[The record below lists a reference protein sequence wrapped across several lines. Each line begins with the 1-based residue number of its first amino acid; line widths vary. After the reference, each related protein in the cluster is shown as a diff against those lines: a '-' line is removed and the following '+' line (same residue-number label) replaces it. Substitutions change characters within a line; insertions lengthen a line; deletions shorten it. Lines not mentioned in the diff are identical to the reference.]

1 MGVLNYLRNRLWHD
15 IETRKA
21 QRSLSEMLSEVRRL
35 EKQVLY
41 DQIVSRFHEKTM
53 SSTEP
58 GTTSSLFYGE
68 EVIVSLTTFGTR
80 INDVY
85 LTIESIMQG
94 SLLPNR
100 IILWLAEDEF
110 RDKPLPLMLLK
121 QQKRG
126 LQIEYCK
133 DLRSYKKLIPTLKT
147 HPLATIITID
157 DDVIYDFDMLE
168 RFLNAHREN
177 PHAIC
182 ASRVRRI
189 SVDNEGRIGSYLTWK
204 VDTESTLSK
213 LLFPIGVGG
222 ILYPPN
228 SLSNEVNNESVFMDI
243 CRFADDVWFFSMAR
257 LNGTTTVRVP
267 SRNPQGYYF
276 ELPSSS
282 YKSLAKENIN
292 PDNCRNDLQI
302 QSVFDRYSISH
313 YLFSDEH

>member
-1 MGVLNYLRNRLWHD
+1 MGILNYLRNRLWHD
-15 IETRKA
+15 VETRKA
-21 QRSLSEMLSEVRRL
+21 QRSLSEALSEVQRL
-35 EKQVLY
+35 QKQVLY
-41 DQIVSRFHEKTM
+41 DQIVNRFHEKAM
-53 SSTEP
+53 LSTEP
-58 GTTSSLFYGE
+58 GTTSSLFCGE
-68 EVIVSLTTFGTR
+68 EVIISLTTFGTR

-110 RDKPLPLMLLK
+110 KDKPLPLMLLK

-133 DLRSYKKLIPTLKT
+133 DLRSYKKLIPALSKY
-147 HPLATIITID
+147 PFATIITID

-168 RFLNAHREN
+168 RFLNVHQEN
-177 PHAIC
+177 PQAIC
-182 ASRVRRI
+182 ASRVRKI
-189 SVDNEGRIGSYLTWK
+189 SIDSDGRINSYLKWK
-204 VDTESTLSK
+204 VDKETTSSK

-222 ILYPPN
+222 VLYPPN
-228 SLSNEVNNESVFMDI
+228 SLSNEVNNESVFMEI

-257 LNGTTTVRVP
+257 MNGTTTVRVP

-302 QSVFDRYSISH
+302 QSVFERYRVSQ
-313 YLFSDEH
+313 YLSSDNH

>member
-21 QRSLSEMLSEVRRL
+21 QRSITETLFEVQRL
-35 EKQVLY
+35 QKQVLY
-41 DQIVSRFHEKTM
+41 DQIVSRFHEKAM
-53 SSTEP
+53 HSTEP
-58 GTTSSLFYGE
+58 GTTSSLFRGE
-68 EVIVSLTTFGTR
+68 EIIISLTTFGTR

-110 RDKPLPLMLLK
+110 KEKPLPLMLLK

-133 DLRSYKKLIPTLKT
+133 DLRSYKKLIPALKEY
-147 HPLATIITID
+147 PLATIITID

-168 RFLNAHREN
+168 RFLNVHRDN
-177 PHAIC
+177 PQAVC
-182 ASRVRRI
+182 ASRVRKI
-189 SVDNEGRIGSYLTWK
+189 SIDSDGKINSYLTWK
-204 VDTESTLSK
+204 VDNDSISSK

-222 ILYPPN
+222 VLYPPN
-228 SLSNEVNNESVFMDI
+228 SLSNEVYNESVFMDI

-292 PDNCRNDLQI
+292 PENCRNDLQI
-302 QSVFDRYSISH
+302 QSVFEKYSISR
-313 YLFSDEH
+313 YLSSDNH